1 MLAPRREAT
10 AREVVE
16 EVAGAPLAGTT
27 ARCQAGGM
35 RLTHLGHS
43 TLLVEAGG
51 ARVLVDPGAFTPGWE
66 ELRDLDAVVVTH
78 AHPDHLD
85 PAEGRFEAL
94 RDANPGARLLFEPQT
109 AADGR
114 WGAEALAPG
123 TSTDVA
129 GLPLRA
135 VGGEHAV
142 IHEDIPLVGNVGV
155 LLGGEG
161 GEPVLFHPGDAY
173 TETPPGV
180 DVLALPLAAPWAALK
195 ETVTFLR
202 AVAPR
207 VVVPVHD
214 GVVSAPGRSV
224 YLRQVDALGPEGTQV
239 LDLAGAG
246 ATDVPA
252 A

>member
-1 MLAPRREAT
+1 MVAPAPGRSLDGSSQR
-10 AREVVE
+10 VVPDG
-16 EVAGAPLAGTT
+16 V
-27 ARCQAGGM
+27 RCHRGRM

-51 ARVLVDPGAFTPGWE
+51 ARVLLDPGAFTPGWE
-66 ELRDLDAVVVTH
+66 DLRDLDAVVVTH

-94 RDANPGARLLFEPQT
+94 RAANPAARVLAEPQT

-114 WGAEALAPG
+114 WGAEALAAG
-123 TSTDVA
+123 TATQVA
-129 GLPLRA
+129 DLPLRA

-142 IHEDIPLVGNVGV
+142 IHEDVPLVGNVGV
-155 LLGGEG
+155 LLGGSG
-161 GEPVLFHPGDAY
+161 RGEPLLFHPGDAHGAVP
-173 TETPPGV
+173 EGV
-180 DVLALPLAAPWAALK
+180 DVLAAPLTAPWTSLR
-195 ETVTFLR
+195 ETVAFVR

-214 GVVSAPGRSV
+214 AIVSAAGRGI
-224 YLRQVDALGPEGTQV
+224 YLSQLEALGPEGARV

-246 ATDVPA
+246 ATEVPGA
-252 A
+252 

>member
-1 MLAPRREAT
+1 
-10 AREVVE
+10 
-16 EVAGAPLAGTT
+16 
-27 ARCQAGGM
+27 M

-51 ARVLVDPGAFTPGWE
+51 ARVLLDPGAFTPGWE

-94 RDANPGARLLFEPQT
+94 RTANPGAQLLFEPQT
-109 AADGR
+109 AADDR
-114 WGAEALAPG
+114 WGAQALPPG
-123 TSTDVA
+123 TTTQVA

-135 VGGEHAV
+135 VGGEHAL
-142 IHEDIPLVGNVGV
+142 IHEDVPRVGNVGV
-155 LLGGEG
+155 LLGGES

-173 TETPPGV
+173 TETPDGV
-180 DVLALPLAAPWAALK
+180 DVLALPLTAPWTSLR
-195 ETVTFLR
+195 ETVSFVR

-207 VVVPVHD
+207 LVVPVHEAI
-214 GVVSAPGRSV
+214 VSGPGRAV
-224 YLRQVDALGPEGTQV
+224 YLRQVDALGPEAAEM

-246 ATDVPA
+246 ATEVPA
-252 A
+252 T